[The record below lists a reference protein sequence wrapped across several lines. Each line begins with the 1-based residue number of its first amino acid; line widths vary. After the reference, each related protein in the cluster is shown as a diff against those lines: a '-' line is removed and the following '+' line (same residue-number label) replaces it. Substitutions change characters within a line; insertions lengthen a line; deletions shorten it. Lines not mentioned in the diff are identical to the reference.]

1 MLKSIKNFFD
11 PTERELKRLDSV
23 VQSIN
28 ALEPE
33 MKGLSDD
40 QLRNKTSYF
49 QAKLQDGLL
58 WTIYSRSLCRCEHRG
73 GS

>member
-1 MLKSIKNFFD
+1 M
-11 PTERELKRLDSV
+11 
-23 VQSIN
+23 QSIN

-49 QAKLQDGLL
+49 QAKLQDGATLDDIL
-58 WTIYSRSLCRCEHRG
+58 PQPLPLCATSR